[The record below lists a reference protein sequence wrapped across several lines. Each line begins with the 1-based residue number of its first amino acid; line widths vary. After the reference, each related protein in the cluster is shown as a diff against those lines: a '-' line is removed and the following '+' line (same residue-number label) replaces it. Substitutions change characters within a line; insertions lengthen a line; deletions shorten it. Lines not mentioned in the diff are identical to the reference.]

1 MSTGTCRPGARHCD
15 ATRPDPGHPGARPD
29 ARPHDARPPDARPPD
44 TGTLPGDLGTRH
56 TPVEAVRATRARVRR
71 RVLVVVGALAVGWL
85 AVFAVRVLLGGF
97 TITIPDF
104 FRIVTGTEIPAAS
117 YILMESK
124 LPRAVAGTLA
134 GLALG
139 ATGATFQT
147 MARNP
152 LASPDVLG
160 ITLGCSAAAVTAS
173 VLFNAPATVVSLAAL
188 GGGALVAVALVTLSG
203 SHPGAAPGRMILV
216 GIALAAML
224 VSVIHWVMVR
234 ADIYQAH
241 DAMVW
246 LTGSLTGVKWVEI
259 QLLAVVVLLGL
270 PLLLH
275 VGRQLQVVELGD
287 DLAQGLGRSP
297 MATRTRA
304 IALVVVLTA
313 ASTAVCGPIAFVA
326 FLSGPIARRLLG
338 GRPSILAAAL
348 VGAVIV
354 VFADFLAAEAL
365 PTSNFPV
372 GVVTGIAGAPFLLW
386 LLATSRSMK
395 EKV

>member
-1 MSTGTCRPGARHCD
+1 MSANLRVTVT
-15 ATRPDPGHPGARPD
+15 PDHGSALTPD
-29 ARPHDARPPDARPPD
+29 HGSALTSDDGSVGNPEMAAAIA
-44 TGTLPGDLGTRH
+44 
-56 TPVEAVRATRARVRR
+56 AVSSTTAGVRR
-71 RVLVVVGALAVGWL
+71 RIAGVLVALIVAL
-85 AVFAVRVLLGGF
+85 SIVFTARVLLGDF

-104 FRIVTGTEIPAAS
+104 FRIVTGTDIPGAS

-124 LPRAVAGTLA
+124 LPRAVAGVLA

-139 ATGATFQT
+139 STGATFQT

-173 VLFNAPATVVSLAAL
+173 VLFDASATMVSLAAL
-188 GGGALVAVALVTLSG
+188 GGGALVAIALVTLSG
-203 SHPGAAPGRMILV
+203 AHPGAAPGRMILV

-234 ADIYQAH
+234 ADIYQAQ

-246 LTGSLTGVKWVEI
+246 LTGSLTGVTWTEI
-259 QLLAVVVLLGL
+259 RVLALVVAIGL

-275 VGRQLQVVELGD
+275 IGRQLNVVELGD
-287 DLAQGLGRSP
+287 DISSGLGQPPR
-297 MATRTRA
+297 ATRARA
-304 IALVVVLTA
+304 IAVVVVLTSA
-313 ASTAVCGPIAFVA
+313 ATAVCGPIAFVA

-338 GRPSILAAAL
+338 GRPSILAAGL

-354 VFADFLAAEAL
+354 VLADYLAAYAL
-365 PTSNFPV
+365 PGNNFPV
-372 GVVTGIAGAPFLLW
+372 GVVTGLAGAPFLLW
-386 LLATSRSMK
+386 LLATSRPVR
-395 EKV
+395 ETT